1 MKISGLVSKLKAA
14 GLATALSVLPAE
26 EVDSGVSYGGS
37 IAVDINKR
45 VSVGGYVSSTD
56 RAKSFS
62 VRGGLN
68 YILTGR
74 DKGDLQL
81 RVGGGYNF
89 NNRIAPSIDLS
100 ITPKSESPFSIGA
113 GLGYS
118 SIKKDKKKLDVNGE
132 VEDKPFKCWNG
143 VEEFNVANREDC
155 VCVEGYIPGA
165 ITGGGTGFWCSKE
178 Y

>member
-56 RAKSFS
+56 RAKSFF

-74 DKGDLQL
+74 DRGDLQL

-132 VEDKPFKCWNG
+132 VEEELLKC
-143 VEEFNVANREDC
+143 V
-155 VCVEGYIPGA
+155 
-165 ITGGGTGFWCSKE
+165 GGTITEEGNCECPDGTVLNKGYMICQE
-178 Y
+178 PLI

>member
-1 MKISGLVSKLKAA
+1 MKKSGLVSKLKAT

-56 RAKSFS
+56 RAKSFF
-62 VRGGLN
+62 VRGGLS

-89 NNRIAPSIDLS
+89 NNRIAPGIDLS
-100 ITPKSESPFSIGA
+100 FTPKSESPFSIGA
-113 GLGYS
+113 VLGYS

-132 VEDKPFKCWNG
+132 VEEEPLKC
-143 VEEFNVANREDC
+143 V
-155 VCVEGYIPGA
+155 
-165 ITGGGTGFWCSKE
+165 GGTITEEGNCECPDDTFKIITAGWGTHCSKP

>member
-1 MKISGLVSKLKAA
+1 MKKSGLVSKLKAA

-56 RAKSFS
+56 RAKSFF

-118 SIKKDKKKLDVNGE
+118 SIKKDKKKLDVINGE
-132 VEDKPFKCWNG
+132 VEEEPLKC
-143 VEEFNVANREDC
+143 
-155 VCVEGYIPGA
+155 
-165 ITGGGTGFWCSKE
+165 TGGTWNEEGECECPEPYFRISTGEGFGCTKE
-178 Y
+178 D

>member
-1 MKISGLVSKLKAA
+1 MKKSGLVSKLKAA

-56 RAKSFS
+56 RAKSFF

-132 VEDKPFKCWNG
+132 SGEITDVCMSRGGIWIEDEFGKECRCP
-143 VEEFNVANREDC
+143 EEPEKLRTADGE
-155 VCVEGYIPGA
+155 CVEIN
-165 ITGGGTGFWCSKE
+165 
-178 Y
+178 